1 MALEPSPRKLG
12 WNFRILF
19 NRDTRTVWARLRHI
33 VREGNSICR
42 TIWKGDEMGLGKTLQ
57 IISLCV
63 GMHYAKKSEPILIIV
78 PCTLQRQVGFKSFF
92 LKIFIKPEVEHCFKT
107 VNRKKLWNHHK
118 VGSRIRIVV
127 AFIKCWNTRNGKRLS
142 TNKEK
147 IISVNYQSA
156 FADMNMTLDDLWG
169 IIPFIL
175 LGMNVF
181 ELMPKVRLLLNTLY
195 LLFTRAITYFFAFW
209 KRRVENE

>member
-1 MALEPSPRKLG
+1 MCWYALCKKIWTYPDYRSLYFATTG
-12 WNFRILF
+12 WFQ
-19 NRDTRTVWARLRHI
+19 
-33 VREGNSICR
+33 
-42 TIWKGDEMGLGKTLQ
+42 K
-57 IISLCV
+57 
-63 GMHYAKKSEPILIIV
+63 
-78 PCTLQRQVGFKSFF
+78 FF
-92 LKIFIKPEVEHCFKT
+92 LKIFIIPEIEHCFKT

-127 AFIKCWNTRNGKRLS
+127 AFIKCSNTRNGKRLS